1 MLIGLFMVVLSADP
15 ASSVLTPA
23 LDVRLQDYWIS
34 SFDRPAEMR
43 RSEIRRRYATDPAV
57 ERLADGCTALAE
69 PARRDLFRAT
79 RVANFYLQDPRLVE
93 RLQCLLTQMDADG
106 TATALD
112 YRQLHGALLAQRR
125 FAEAN
130 ALRREQALDVAQ
142 LPDIHGQQLA
152 DRRQVLQLRDAGHAE
167 VVTLPDQGWSM
178 IVVVHPYCGFSKR
191 ATAALATDPRFAD
204 LRGRLQ
210 LVLPDDQGWP
220 VQAVLAWNREHPAL
234 PMQPLLRST
243 AWHGIEFGSTP
254 AFYLTFNGKVVDHAS
269 GWADTGSEIVP
280 LLDRLRRADAGQA
293 APSSPP

>member
-1 MLIGLFMVVLSADP
+1 MSLGILMAVLSAVP
-15 ASSVLTPA
+15 ASSASVPA
-23 LDVRLQDYWIS
+23 LDVRLQNYWTSSLDVAAETRRNEIS
-34 SFDRPAEMR
+34 
-43 RSEIRRRYATDPAV
+43 RRYHADPGV
-57 ERLADGCTALAE
+57 PPLAAGCTTVAE
-69 PARRDLFRAT
+69 PARRELFRAT
-79 RVANFYLQDPRLVE
+79 RLANFYLRDPRLVE
-93 RLQCLLTQMDADG
+93 RLQCLLAQMGADG

-130 ALRREQALDVAQ
+130 GLRREHALDVAE
-142 LPDIHGQQLA
+142 LPVIHGERLA

-167 VVTLPDQGWSM
+167 VMTLPNEGWSM
-178 IVVVHPYCGFSKR
+178 IVVVHPFCVFSKR
-191 ATAALATDPRFAD
+191 ATAALATEPRFAD

-220 VQAVLAWNREHPAL
+220 VQAVLDWNREHPAL

-254 AFYLTFNGKVVDHAS
+254 AFYLTFNGEVIDHAS
-269 GWADTGSEIVP
+269 GWAGAGSEIAP
-280 LLDRLRRADAGQA
+280 LLDRLRRADAEQA